1 MSAELVTD
9 VPDAAPLR
17 AVPGDPGGATSDGR
31 ASSAASTTGAGRPGG
46 ISWRGS
52 GSGYGGYRLEPP
64 HYEPERVPQEV
75 LRHSSTPDTL
85 AAGSPGKVGLL
96 ELEFARNDRGTEL
109 VHHYQKSPLQ
119 IMRPLYYDPLRP
131 DMPYTY
137 LMSTGGGI
145 LQADRL
151 RTDLLFGP
159 GSSAHVT
166 TSAHSKVYRM
176 EHDYAVAQTNV
187 VVAEDAY
194 VEYLPEPVIPFADSR
209 FYQRTCVTLHESGTL
224 VAGETVFAGR
234 LARDERHRYAVF
246 ASDFEVRRPDGRI
259 VALDRVRLVPEDGRT
274 GGLAVLGDRDVL
286 AMLYVL
292 TPLVPPTQ
300 LADLLHS
307 VLAERFEED
316 LFIGVSALPGDA
328 GVWVRIV
335 GDDTGAVASANTVA
349 WRAVHQVLTGI
360 EAPLIRKS

>member
-9 VPDAAPLR
+9 VPETAPLH
-17 AVPGDPGGATSDGR
+17 AVPGEPTSSPGTGGVGGR
-31 ASSAASTTGAGRPGG
+31 SWSSAVA
-46 ISWRGS
+46 
-52 GSGYGGYRLEPP
+52 YGGYRLQPA
-64 HYEPERVPQEV
+64 HYEPDRVPQEV

-85 AAGSPGKVGLL
+85 PTGSPGKVGLL
-96 ELEFARNDRGTEL
+96 EIEFGKNDRGTEV

-137 LMSTGGGI
+137 LMSTGGGV
-145 LQADRL
+145 LQGDRL
-151 RTDLLFGP
+151 RTDLTFGP
-159 GSSAHVT
+159 GTSAHVT
-166 TSAHSKVYRM
+166 TSANTKVYRM
-176 EHDYAVAQTNV
+176 EHDYAVAQTTLDV
-187 VVAEDAY
+187 GAGAY
-194 VEYLPEPVIPFADSR
+194 AEYLPDPLIPFADSR
-209 FYQRTCVTLHESGTL
+209 LYQRTRVTLDESATL

-234 LARDERHRYAVF
+234 LARDERHRYSVF

-286 AMLYVL
+286 SMLYVL
-292 TPLVPPTQ
+292 TPLAPAQQ

-307 VLAERFEED
+307 VLAERFEDD
-316 LFIGVSALPGDA
+316 LFVGVSVLPGDV
-328 GVWVRIV
+328 GVWVRMV
-335 GDDTGAVASANTVA
+335 GDDTEAVAHANTVA
-349 WRAVHQVLTGI
+349 WQAVHLLLTGF